1 MLTTALLR
9 VKNFFTKSNG
19 DTIVDLASS
28 TFSFDR
34 ASGTPAGSVLVKED
48 EAMRPDLVAIRL
60 YNDQKYY
67 APLLKY
73 NGISNPFSLNPNT
86 LLIAPSFMDLEKM
99 IVSPKKIF
107 EKGGERAANNE
118 SKLLPAKT
126 VKDKKRLEALKD
138 KVKEIV
144 PPNVNTSGNQNVK
157 VKDGRVVFGED
168 VTQVAKDNCP
178 VPISRARLIQQL
190 TKANLF

>member
-28 TFSFDR
+28 TFSFDEM
-34 ASGTPAGSVLVKED
+34 SGTSAGTIIVKED
-48 EAMRPDLVAIRL
+48 EAMRPDLISVRL
-60 YNDQKYY
+60 YNDQKHY
-67 APLLKY
+67 AVLLKY
-73 NGISNPFSLNPNT
+73 NGISNPFSINPNT
-86 LLIAPSFMDLEKM
+86 LLIAPPFMELEKM
-99 IVSPKKIF
+99 IVPPKKIV
-107 EKGGERAANNE
+107 EKGASKPATNE

-157 VKDGRVVFGED
+157 VKDGKVIFGED

>member
-28 TFSFDR
+28 TFSFEK
-34 ASGTPAGSVLVKED
+34 AAGAPAGTVIVKEE
-48 EAMRPDLVAIRL
+48 EAMRPDLISVRL

-73 NGISNPFSLNPNT
+73 NGISNPFSLNPST
-86 LLIAPSFMDLEKM
+86 LLIAPAFMDLEKM
-99 IVSPKKIF
+99 IVSPKLIV
-107 EKGGERAANNE
+107 EKGADRPATNE

-157 VKDGRVVFGED
+157 VKDGKVIFGED